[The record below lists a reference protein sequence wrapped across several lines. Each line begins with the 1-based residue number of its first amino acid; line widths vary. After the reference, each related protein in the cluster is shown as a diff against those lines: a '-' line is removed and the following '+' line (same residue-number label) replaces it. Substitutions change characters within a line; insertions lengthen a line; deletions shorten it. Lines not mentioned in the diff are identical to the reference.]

1 MRENVRRLLEK
12 RRNSHEIAVFLAD
25 SDPLSDESQ
34 FIINWLTRHNATF
47 SVVDALGDP
56 ELSPLLEAECATGL
70 LPILTVGGHVI
81 GNGSLLKQLANSGQL
96 LRFIEKPALDQT
108 PAIAVSQQ
116 AISKLRGAL
125 ESPSDVVRLT
135 IPSDFCHE
143 LSVGEVR
150 PDDVALRVD
159 DISLVI
165 DPTSATRANGVAI
178 DWVELAESS
187 GFRIDNPNHNPV
199 QRGIKCDELVQLL
212 DGPNP
217 YLLID
222 ARTEQEYN
230 EERIPGARLLDGTLL
245 DALQLLDRRIPLVFY
260 CKNGTRSQRAARH
273 CSELGYAEIATLDGG
288 MDAWKSQFGR
298 SNLPRT
304 D

>member
-34 FIINWLTRHNATF
+34 FIIDWLTRHNATF

-56 ELSPLLEAECATGL
+56 ELSPLLEAECATTV
-70 LPILTVGGHVI
+70 LPILTVSGHLI
-81 GNGSLLKQLANSGQL
+81 GNGPLLKQLAESGQL
-96 LRFIEKPALDQT
+96 LRFIEKPPLDQT

-116 AISKLRGAL
+116 AASKLRDEL
-125 ESPSDVVRLT
+125 QSPSDVVRLT
-135 IPSDFCHE
+135 VSSDFCHE
-143 LSVGEVR
+143 LGIGEFR
-150 PDDVALRVD
+150 PGDVELKVD

-165 DPTSATRANGVAI
+165 DPISATRANGVAI
-178 DWVELAESS
+178 DWIELAESS
-187 GFRIDNPNHNPV
+187 GFRIDNPNHNLV
-199 QRGIKCDELVQLL
+199 RRGIKCDEFVQLM

-245 DALQLLDRRIPLVFY
+245 DALQLLDRRTPLIFY

-273 CSELGYAEIATLDGG
+273 CRELGYTDVATLDGG
-288 MDAWKSQFGR
+288 MDAWKSHVSQ
-298 SNLPRT
+298 
-304 D
+304 